1 MFSDTQKEQT
11 PVRFRLSGRG
21 ASAVGALLCVLGAV
35 LASAIAD
42 GHSWRSTV
50 PLAFTIVLLAVAVI
64 FGARAGIF
72 GSVLSA
78 LVFAGF
84 LFTPLG
90 SFRVVN
96 DAARTNLGWMLLIGI
111 SFSFL
116 FAPSGSNYHQN

>member
-1 MFSDTQKEQT
+1 M
-11 PVRFRLSGRG
+11 
-21 ASAVGALLCVLGAV
+21 GALLCVLGAV